1 MNKFLTALLV
11 AGSAFAM
18 GTTAQ
23 ANSLDKPGSL
33 LVFPYFNNGYNPQTD
48 TVGSGTTFI
57 TVTNTNSDFN
67 QAGQLFAGTVDVVFV
82 YINGEDCLEF
92 NRTRRLTPNDTIT
105 VSSVLDNPNDLR
117 GYVYVF
123 AKSPTT
129 GQAIVWNHLE
139 GDSIIFSTSRAI
151 VTNVP
156 PVVYAGIGANGTT
169 TDDDGD
175 GIRDLN
181 GLEYAAS
188 AQELHVP
195 RFIATPFSGLI
206 LLGLTGSRFTTI
218 VNFLAYNDNEEA
230 FSGQTAFDCWD
241 YRYLEDISGVF
252 TNAFLLS
259 TNHNVQET
267 GVSGETGWIRM
278 VGATAFS
285 TAQQRSNPAFLAVR
299 VDTSIF
305 GSLPYGVGENTN
317 GDLLVLG
324 PFYDN
329 N

>member
-11 AGSAFAM
+11 AGSAFAA
-18 GTTAQ
+18 GSNAQ

-33 LVFPYFNNGYNPQTD
+33 LLFPYFNN
-48 TVGSGTTFI
+48 VVGTTFI

-67 QAGQLFAGTVDVVFV
+67 QNGQLFAGTVDVEFV

-105 VSSVLDNPNDLR
+105 VLSNTDNPNFQR

-123 AKSPTT
+123 AKSPTS
-129 GQAIVWNHLE
+129 GAAISWNFLE
-139 GDSIIFSTSRAI
+139 GDSVVISAQRALST
-151 VTNVP
+151 NLP
-156 PVVYAGIGANGTT
+156 PVVYHGIGAQGSN
-169 TDDDGD
+169 TDVDGD

-181 GLEYAAS
+181 NVEYS
-188 AQELHVP
+188 ATANELHIP
-195 RFIATPFSGLI
+195 RFVAHPNSSLI
-206 LLGLTGSRFTTI
+206 LIGLTGSRFTTI
-218 VNFLAYNDNEEA
+218 VNYLAYNDNEEA
-230 FSGQTAFDCWD
+230 FSGQVAFDCWD
-241 YRYLEDISGVF
+241 AKYLQDISGIF
-252 TNAFLLS
+252 TSTFLLS
-259 TNHNVQET
+259 TNHNPNESLL
-267 GVSGETGWIRM
+267 GNETGWIRM
-278 VGATAFS
+278 WGATAFS

-299 VDTSIF
+299 VDLTAF
-305 GSLPYGVGENTN
+305 GSLPYGVGENLN